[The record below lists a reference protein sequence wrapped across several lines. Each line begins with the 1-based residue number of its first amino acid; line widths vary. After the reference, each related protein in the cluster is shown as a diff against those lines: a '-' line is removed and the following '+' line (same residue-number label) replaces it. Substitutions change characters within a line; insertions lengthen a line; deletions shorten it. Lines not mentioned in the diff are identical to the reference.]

1 MKKERFFGS
10 RAMGRH
16 GPVKLAVLTGRHGTE
31 KWPVGRA
38 LGQRRGTS
46 MAVARHGRHGGPCR
60 HDAGPSRHG
69 PMAIYIR
76 VVRGNAE
83 AQKPNEF
90 ASSRFFLLWVR
101 PSAIQTGPN
110 K

>member
-31 KWPVGRA
+31 KRPVGRA

-46 MAVARHGRHGGPCR
+46 TAAARHGRYGGPCS
-60 HDAGPSRHG
+60 HDATPGRHG
-69 PMAIYIR
+69 PMAIY
-76 VVRGNAE
+76 NADE
-83 AQKPNEF
+83 DVD
-90 ASSRFFLLWVR
+90 SL
-101 PSAIQTGPN
+101 
-110 K
+110 